1 MRRSTHRG
9 TRATVWLIVIGLAA
23 CSTKTPEIPP
33 PQAETAPAPPTVAE
47 QAASL
52 QHSIDRAI
60 HLLQNGE
67 SDAASAEL
75 RAVLKEKPGNKS
87 ARFLISQIETPIEKL
102 FPRDSFTV
110 KLGKNQRLSN
120 LASAYLG
127 NSLAFYGLARYN
139 QIPVPLKVHE
149 GQAIRIPKT
158 PASLLAAQKKAGGP
172 PLRLSKSVTE
182 SEIATLATETSPAD
196 ASPVSSSASPDQHK
210 AAERYYRAGLVAF
223 QRQDL
228 DRAIAQWRKAVV
240 ADPSY
245 VDARVSLAQAEKLKQ
260 NLKQLQK

>member
-1 MRRSTHRG
+1 MRRSTYRG
-9 TRATVWLIVIGLAA
+9 RMAAIWLIAIGLPA
-23 CSTKTPEIPP
+23 CSTKTPEVPSPP
-33 PQAETAPAPPTVAE
+33 AETAPAPPTAAE
-47 QAASL
+47 EAATL

-60 HLLQNGE
+60 RLLQNGE
-67 SDAASAEL
+67 SEAASVEL
-75 RAVLKEKPGNKS
+75 HAVLKEKPGNKS
-87 ARFLISQIETPIEKL
+87 ARFLVAQIETPIEKL
-102 FPRDSFTV
+102 FPRNNFTV

-120 LASAYLG
+120 LASTYLG

-139 QIPVPLKVHE
+139 GIAVPLKVRE

-172 PLRLSKSVTE
+172 PLRLSGPV
-182 SEIATLATETSPAD
+182 SETDIASLATDDVPSAD
-196 ASPVSSSASPDQHK
+196 ASAAASPSQHK

-228 DRAIAQWRKAVV
+228 DRAISEWRKAVA
-240 ADPSY
+240 ADPGY